1 MSRLL
6 HPPRPPRPGTRRR
19 VLQGGVAS
27 ALALAGIARAQDAW
41 PSRPLRMLV
50 GYPAGSGIDATA
62 RQLARQLEAYAGQP
76 VIVDN
81 RAGALGNLAAQA
93 VAAAVGDPYTLLF
106 TPNSTHAANVHL
118 FKKLPFDPVRD
129 FSPVGSVAELGF
141 VLICDPKALKV
152 SGMPEL
158 LQQLRRDPAKFIYGS
173 GNATG
178 QVSGAVFANKL
189 GLELLGVPYKGVP
202 PAITDLL
209 GGRIQLVFAD
219 ATLAIPM
226 IAAGRVQALAVTSR
240 TRMAALPNVPTMIES
255 GLPGYD
261 LTGWFAVFLPAKVAP
276 ATVDKLAGYV
286 QRALKEPALAAFM
299 RGIGAEPVAS
309 TPEELR
315 QRVLSETERWGRLI
329 KLAGIEPE

>member
-1 MSRLL
+1 MTNFSHTDR
-6 HPPRPPRPGTRRR
+6 RATRRL
-19 VLQGGVAS
+19 VLQGGVVA
-27 ALALAGIARAQDAW
+27 ALAAAGVVRAQDTW

-50 GYPAGSGIDATA
+50 GYPAGSGIDAIA
-62 RQLARQLEAYAGQP
+62 RQLARCIESYAGQP

-81 RAGALGNLAAQA
+81 RAGALGNLAAQV
-93 VAAAVGDPYTLLF
+93 VASAPGDPYTFLF

-129 FSPVGSVAELGF
+129 FSPVSSVAELGF
-141 VLICDPKALKV
+141 VLISDPKSLKV
-152 SGMPEL
+152 SGMPDL
-158 LQQLRRDPAKFIYGS
+158 LQQLRRDPQKFSYGS

-178 QVSGAVFANKL
+178 QVAGAVFANKL
-189 GLELLGVPYKGVP
+189 GLDLLGVPYKGVP

-226 IAAGRVQALAVTSR
+226 VASGRVQALAVTSR
-240 TRMAALPNVPTMIES
+240 TRMAGLPNVPTMIES
-255 GLPGYD
+255 GLPDYD

-276 ATVDKLAGYV
+276 AVVDKLAGYV
-286 QRALKEPALAAFM
+286 HRALKEPALIAFM
-299 RGIGAEPVAS
+299 RGLGAEPTAS
-309 TPEELR
+309 TPDELR

-329 KLAGIEPE
+329 KLAGIEPQ